1 MTDLMGNPEVQLGA
15 KDLPLAGWRI
25 IVSRAKKQASV
36 LAEGLR
42 AQGASVLEIPFIEI
56 RPPRSS
62 KMMDDALRL
71 ISEYEWLILTSV
83 NGVEALFAQMRELA
97 IPRSK
102 LAHLRFAAIGP
113 ATRAAIERQG
123 FVVEVT
129 PKQYIAEA
137 VVEALADQ
145 VAGKRVLLWRTKI
158 ARDVIPRELR
168 KLGAH
173 LDVVEAYQ
181 TVAPKSSRDQLRA
194 ALKGSEERPDA
205 ITFTSS
211 STVRNYV
218 GLLAIRSGKSKLL
231 SGVLNISI
239 GPITSA
245 TLREYDL
252 NVDVQAEQYTIPGLI
267 EALVRRAKTD
277 PKESRQPPSLA
288 SQNLAQ

>member
-1 MTDLMGNPEVQLGA
+1 MRNPEA
-15 KDLPLAGWRI
+15 KTSANHPPLAGWRI

-42 AQGASVLEIPFIEI
+42 AQGAAVLEIPFIEI

-62 KMMDDALRL
+62 KAMDDALRL
-71 ISEYEWLILTSV
+71 ISEYDWLILTSV
-83 NGVEALFAQMRELA
+83 NGVEALFARMRTLA
-97 IPRSK
+97 IPQSA
-102 LAHLRFAAIGP
+102 LAQVKFAAIGP

-123 FVVEVT
+123 FAVEIT

-137 VVEALADQ
+137 VVEALANQ
-145 VAGKRVLLWRTKI
+145 VRGKRVLLWRAKI
-158 ARDVIPRELR
+158 ARDVIPRELQ
-168 KLGAH
+168 KLGAY

-181 TVAPKSSRDQLRA
+181 TVAPKSSRDLLRA
-194 ALKGSEERPDA
+194 ALTSGVERPDA

-218 GLLAIRSGKSKLL
+218 RLLAIRSGKSKLL

-239 GPITSA
+239 GPVTSA
-245 TLREYDL
+245 TLREYGL

-267 EALVRRAKTD
+267 EALLRRAGQGKI
-277 PKESRQPPSLA
+277 RPS
-288 SQNLAQ
+288 

>member
-1 MTDLMGNPEVQLGA
+1 M
-15 KDLPLAGWRI
+15 AGWRI

-42 AQGASVLEIPFIEI
+42 AQGACVLEIPFIEI

-83 NGVEALFAQMRELA
+83 NGVEALFARMRMLS
-97 IPRSK
+97 IPPSA
-102 LAHLRFAAIGP
+102 LAHLKFAAIGP

-123 FVVEVT
+123 FAVEIT
-129 PKQYIAEA
+129 PQQYIAEA

-145 VAGKRVLLWRTKI
+145 VRGKRVLLWRAKI

-181 TVAPKSSRDQLRA
+181 TVTPKSSRDQLRA
-194 ALKGSEERPDA
+194 ALRSSVERPDA

-218 GLLAIRSGKSKLL
+218 SLLAIRSGKSKLL

-239 GPITSA
+239 GPVTSA

-267 EALVRRAKTD
+267 EALVRRAGQGKRR
-277 PKESRQPPSLA
+277 SS
-288 SQNLAQ
+288 

>member
-1 MTDLMGNPEVQLGA
+1 MGNPEAQLGA

-83 NGVEALFAQMRELA
+83 NGVEALFAEMRELA

-123 FVVEVT
+123 FTVEVT

-145 VAGKRVLLWRTKI
+145 VGGKRVLLWRAKV

-181 TVAPKSSRDQLRA
+181 TVAPKSSRDQLRG
-194 ALKGSEERPDA
+194 ALRSSEERPDA

-267 EALVRRAKTD
+267 EALVRRAKTN
-277 PKESRQPPSLA
+277 PKESQQAPSLA
-288 SQNLAQ
+288 SQKFAQ

>member
-1 MTDLMGNPEVQLGA
+1 MDNVEAQSA
-15 KDLPLAGWRI
+15 ANNLPLAGWRI
-25 IVSRAKKQASV
+25 LVSRAKKQASV

-62 KMMDDALRL
+62 KMMDAALRL

-83 NGVEALFAQMRELA
+83 NGVEALFERMRTLDVPHSA
-97 IPRSK
+97 
-102 LAHLRFAAIGP
+102 LAHLKFAAIGP
-113 ATRAAIERQG
+113 ATQAAIERQG
-123 FVVEVT
+123 FMVEVT

-137 VVEALADQ
+137 VVEALANE
-145 VAGKRVLLWRTKI
+145 VRGKRVLLWRAKI

-168 KLGAH
+168 SLGAY

-181 TVAPKSSRDQLRA
+181 TVTPKSSREQLRA
-194 ALKGSEERPDA
+194 ALKSRDERPDA

-218 GLLAIRSGKSKLL
+218 SLLAIRSGKSKLL
-231 SGVLNISI
+231 SGVLNVSI

-245 TLREYDL
+245 TLREFGL
-252 NVDVQAEQYTIPGLI
+252 SVDVQAEQYTIPGLI
-267 EALVRRAKTD
+267 AALIERAKQGKQI
-277 PKESRQPPSLA
+277 PH
-288 SQNLAQ
+288 

>member
-1 MTDLMGNPEVQLGA
+1 MEIHEAQSGA
-15 KDLPLAGWRI
+15 SHLPLAGWRI
-25 IVSRAKKQASV
+25 VVSRAKRQAGV

-83 NGVEALFAQMRELA
+83 NGVDALFERMRMLA
-97 IPRSK
+97 VPHSA
-102 LAHLRFAAIGP
+102 LAHLKLAAIGP

-123 FVVEVT
+123 FAVEIM
-129 PKQYIAEA
+129 PKEYVAEA
-137 VVEALADQ
+137 VVETLADQ
-145 VAGKRVLLWRTKI
+145 VRGKRVLLWRARI

-168 KLGAH
+168 KSGAH

-194 ALKGSEERPDA
+194 ALKSAAPPDA

-211 STVRNYV
+211 STVRNYMS
-218 GLLAIRSGKSKLL
+218 LLAIRSGRSKLL
-231 SGVLNISI
+231 AGVLNISI

-245 TLREYDL
+245 TLRQYGL
-252 NVDVQAEQYTIPGLI
+252 SVDVQAEQYTIPGLI
-267 EALVRRAKTD
+267 AALVERAKNGERRRAN
-277 PKESRQPPSLA
+277 PVA
-288 SQNLAQ
+288 

>member
-1 MTDLMGNPEVQLGA
+1 
-15 KDLPLAGWRI
+15 
-25 IVSRAKKQASV
+25 
-36 LAEGLR
+36 
-42 AQGASVLEIPFIEI
+42 
-56 RPPRSS
+56 
-62 KMMDDALRL
+62 
-71 ISEYEWLILTSV
+71 
-83 NGVEALFAQMRELA
+83 
-97 IPRSK
+97 
-102 LAHLRFAAIGP
+102 
-113 ATRAAIERQG
+113 
-123 FVVEVT
+123 
-129 PKQYIAEA
+129 
-137 VVEALADQ
+137 
-145 VAGKRVLLWRTKI
+145 
-158 ARDVIPRELR
+158 VIPRELR

-267 EALVRRAKTD
+267 KALVRRAKTD